1 MNGAG
6 VALLQLA
13 TIKVSVHG
21 ATEAI
26 HSPQESCIMS
36 QEQAKPAFGWEN
48 QAEDQGEDFALSS
61 EAAEV
66 PKACSLDNPECEAC
80 QISKH
85 SRF

>member
-1 MNGAG
+1 
-6 VALLQLA
+6 
-13 TIKVSVHG
+13 
-21 ATEAI
+21 
-26 HSPQESCIMS
+26 MS